1 MAGFPLKHHETDDI
15 CQNHA
20 GEQNKHIC
28 QPVDLVERA
37 LIFLNQ
43 MPCLLTIQNLLPIS
57 VFIISYFAGNFHL
70 ICPFT

>member
-43 MPCLLTIQNLLPIS
+43 MPCLLTI
-57 VFIISYFAGNFHL
+57 
-70 ICPFT
+70 